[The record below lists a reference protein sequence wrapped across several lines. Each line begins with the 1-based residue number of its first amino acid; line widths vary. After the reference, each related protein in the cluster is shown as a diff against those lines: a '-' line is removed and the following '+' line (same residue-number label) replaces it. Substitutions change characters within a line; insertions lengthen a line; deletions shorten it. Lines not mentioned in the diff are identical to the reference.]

1 MVLQKR
7 KEWEGMR
14 GRKMHKTKDR
24 GDTHGTVDENMF
36 EHVDVCN
43 DEYVDHNPKIII
55 QTNSQSI
62 ILFFVCFLSC
72 LSLSIYLYIY
82 ISCF

>member
-1 MVLQKR
+1 
-7 KEWEGMR
+7 
-14 GRKMHKTKDR
+14 MHKTKDR